1 MLVVLVVVGLTGLVA
16 ALSFPAEDSGAE
28 VGPLVETYTV
38 QQIVTV
44 RQGGRTRTVVKRSP
58 QVRRVLLGPA
68 LASTELVLR
77 TVRARP
83 TNAW

>member
-16 ALSFPAEDSGAE
+16 ALSFPAEESAAE
-28 VGPLVETYTV
+28 AGPLVETYTV
-38 QQIVTV
+38 QQVVTV
-44 RQGGRTRTVVKRSP
+44 RQRGRTRTVVKRSP

-77 TVRARP
+77 TVTARP
-83 TNAW
+83 ANGW